1 MTWALPT
8 VARHGWKFMLAWFK
22 PTADEYQYII
32 AFTTAFL
39 DKVLGLLQKLAVP
52 LLVQHIEEVLVRC
65 VRLKMYVLDVL
76 SVWPVKRN

>member
-1 MTWALPT
+1 MIVHRP
-8 VARHGWKFMLAWFK
+8 
-22 PTADEYQYII
+22 DEYQYII